1 MGSKEDKPMIGH
13 FLGGVAAVI
22 WDEQTDRYLLLRRAA
37 SRDFAAGAW
46 EAVTGRVEQGEDYET
61 ALRREVR
68 EEIGG
73 EVQIEFLIGT
83 THFFRG
89 AATPENEL
97 LGVIYGCTLKN
108 AGQIH
113 FGAEHSEM
121 HWIALDEAFRLLPEG
136 HWLRP
141 VLRRLE
147 LLRRLTPDEL
157 RTDFRQ
163 EGFEIS

>member
-1 MGSKEDKPMIGH
+1 MIGH

-22 WDEQTDRYLLLRRAA
+22 WDDETDRYLLLRRAGN
-37 SRDFAAGAW
+37 RDFAAGAW

-61 ALRREVR
+61 ALRREVQ

-89 AATPENEL
+89 AAVPENEL

-108 AGQIH
+108 TAQIH
-113 FGAEHSEM
+113 FGAEHSEL
-121 HWIALDEAFRLLPEG
+121 HWVSLEEAERLLPEG
-136 HWLRP
+136 HWLRQ

-147 LLRRLTPDEL
+147 HLRQLTPDEL
-157 RTDFRQ
+157 RTAFRQ
-163 EGFEIS
+163 GGFEIS